1 MSQKL
6 RQTSQMIR
14 KFKQESVVIKP
25 SQQVINL
32 LKSLMEDIDTSISDF
47 KEQNRLKYEE
57 YFNDEKLLSKEIET
71 FEKKIQSWHS
81 NKDQE
86 QNIKQNNQNDLHS
99 KLTECDLL
107 KEVVDFDVNINKFY
121 TFKQSLN
128 EIL

>member
-32 LKSLMEDIDTSISDF
+32 LKSLMEDIDTSISDL

-86 QNIKQNNQNDLHS
+86 QNIKQNNQNDLNS

>member
-86 QNIKQNNQNDLHS
+86 QNIKQNNQNDLNS